1 MKKIKLLITLSAI
14 CTSSLIYAQD
24 HLAPST
30 MKNPVA
36 DIHPDN
42 SYLLEEAL
50 VYLKIGNKKVV
61 EKDFHAAAENYTKA
75 LEIKHNF
82 KEALKNRGICYT
94 MMNMDEKAIQDFDHA
109 IIIDPDDKSL
119 YSYRG
124 FAKAEAK
131 QFEEALK
138 DLNIAISMDNKFS
151 DAYMNKGIV
160 YIWMGNFEAAIKE
173 FDKIISFDPENGKAY
188 YNRGIAY
195 EELENI
201 PRACID
207 WQKSLNLK
215 YRLALEMVG
224 TYCQ

>member
-151 DAYMNKGIV
+151 DAY
-160 YIWMGNFEAAIKE
+160 
-173 FDKIISFDPENGKAY
+173 DKHQSRDLAK
-188 YNRGIAY
+188 YNLLPIATY
-195 EELENI
+195 RFCGEDNS
-201 PRACID
+201 P
-207 WQKSLNLK
+207 NLK
-215 YRLALEMVG
+215 NKKLTLIFLYN
-224 TYCQ
+224 